1 MSQDVEVQVLSRAQ
15 FWSKQWFTAKL
26 IPMDP
31 LAVKRYFFFG
41 LLILGVVFG
50 VVLFWPFLKVI
61 LLATVFSVVLYPLYS
76 WFLRRVV
83 RGNKWFAS
91 LLTILVFLIVICVP
105 LFLIIKAVIH
115 QAQGLFI
122 LITSPAKTALIA
134 NKIDAIIK
142 AHFSW
147 IPVDVGQYTSGIAKT
162 LTNSV
167 GNILSVV
174 LSTLFALLLLI
185 LTLFYFLKDGG
196 TWNKTLISLSPL
208 TDDST
213 EKILLKLKLA
223 INGVIKGYLLIALVQ
238 GTLMGLGLWVFG
250 IPNPAL
256 WGVFTGLASLIP
268 TIGTALVSIP
278 SIIYLFVTGHTGGAI
293 GLAIWAAAAVGTI
306 DNLLNPIIV
315 GRSVEIHPMLILF
328 SVLGGVALMGPIGI
342 ILGPLVISFVFAVM
356 SVYSSEM
363 KQGNVPA

>member
-1 MSQDVEVQVLSRAQ
+1 ME
-15 FWSKQWFTAKL
+15 
-26 IPMDP
+26 P
-31 LAVKRYFFFG
+31 LVIKRYFFFG
-41 LLILGVVFG
+41 LLIVGGVFG
-50 VVLFWPFLKVI
+50 VILFWPFLKIII
-61 LLATVFSVVLYPLYS
+61 LAIVFSVVLYPIYR
-76 WFLRRVV
+76 WFLHRVV
-83 RGNKWFAS
+83 RGNQWFAS
-91 LLTILVFLIVICVP
+91 LLTILLFLIVICVP
-105 LFLIIKAVIH
+105 LFFIIKAVIH
-115 QAQGLFI
+115 QAQDLLILF
-122 LITSPAKTALIA
+122 TSPAKTAAIA
-134 NKIDAIIK
+134 AKINTVVK

-147 IPVDVGQYTSGIAKT
+147 VPVDIGQYTAGIAKAVT
-162 LTNSV
+162 SSV
-167 GNILSVV
+167 GNILSVI
-174 LSTLFALLLLI
+174 LATLFSLLLLI

-208 TDDST
+208 TDEST

-238 GTLMGLGLWVFG
+238 GTMMGLGLWVFG

-278 SIIYLFVTGHTGGAI
+278 AIIYLFVNGHTGAGV

-363 KQGNVPA
+363 KHGDVPA